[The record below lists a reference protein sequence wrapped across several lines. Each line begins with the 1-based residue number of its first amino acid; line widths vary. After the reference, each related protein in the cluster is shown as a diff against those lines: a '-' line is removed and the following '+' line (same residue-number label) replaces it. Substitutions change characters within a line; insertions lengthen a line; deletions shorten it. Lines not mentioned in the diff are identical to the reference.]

1 MTVSTLIKGK
11 SHEIMTISQ
20 NDSLRDVCKILADK
34 RIGVLIVCSSA
45 GHVEGIIS
53 ERDIVR
59 SIGTSGPHIL
69 DEFVKQH
76 MTKDPVTCSPIESI
90 DNVMSKMSQGRFR
103 HMPVLEDKKLV
114 AIISIGDIV
123 KARIEA
129 MEQEARAMHEYIG
142 T

>member
-1 MTVSTLIKGK
+1 
-11 SHEIMTISQ
+11 
-20 NDSLRDVCKILADK
+20 
-34 RIGVLIVCSSA
+34 
-45 GHVEGIIS
+45 
-53 ERDIVR
+53 
-59 SIGTSGPHIL
+59 
-69 DEFVKQH
+69 
-76 MTKDPVTCSPIESI
+76 MTKDPVTCSPIESF